1 MFTQTAEA
9 IVHDM
14 LAGLADPPVLVF
26 PDQDAVEDGSRPFR
40 MYYDAS
46 IEGFGSTL
54 EQEQPDGSS

>member
-1 MFTQTAEA
+1 
-9 IVHDM
+9 M